1 MQQRI
6 GVYGGTFDP
15 IHNGHLNVAVAL
27 TEKFNFQ
34 RMLLIPA
41 FVPPH
46 KRAQNISSPYHRYAM
61 ATLATARMPK
71 IQVSAVELESPDYPW
86 TINTLEKLQAIFPET
101 ELFFVMGA
109 DSFAEVIS
117 WREHERLLTEYHIVV
132 ALRPGHE
139 LNEVRPDDPA
149 AHLSPALQERVI
161 DLRGAQLPSTDQFST
176 PHIWITDYVRF
187 DVSASEIRTASK
199 MNQSIAHLVPQ
210 AVAEYISKYQLY
222 RRS

>member
-1 MQQRI
+1 
-6 GVYGGTFDP
+6 
-15 IHNGHLNVAVAL
+15 
-27 TEKFNFQ
+27 
-34 RMLLIPA
+34 
-41 FVPPH
+41 
-46 KRAQNISSPYHRYAM
+46 M

-101 ELFFVMGA
+101 QLFFVMGA

-117 WREHERLLTEYHIVV
+117 WREHERLLTEYHIAV
-132 ALRPGHE
+132 ALRPGHK

-149 AHLSPALQERVI
+149 AHLSPALQKRVI

-199 MNQSIAHLVPQ
+199 MNQSIAHLVPK